1 MARILGLDIDT
12 HTVRA
17 VLVRSSFGRVEPL
30 RYLEAP
36 IHVGDPPPAAPPDQG
51 PPPSDGG
58 AFGGG
63 AFGAEG
69 HETPPESGQGFG
81 ATQGF
86 GSTQGFGTPE
96 VGFGAP
102 PPGAPSPL
110 GSPPPAPDA
119 PRAPALEPS
128 GSGLADTLEP
138 EGTGAEP
145 VPADPDDELTPRD
158 RARRRAIEAIV
169 AQITPPPE
177 QVVAG
182 LDGKEASLRI
192 LELPAGVA
200 KKAGKIAEVLPFQLD
215 DLVPFDIE
223 ETIVDHQVIG
233 TDGPTIR
240 VLATAVPKTTVAHR
254 LHELKA
260 VGVDPMMLPVGA
272 AALDGLTALV
282 PTLAEGGPFLVLEVE
297 GENTEICILEGGICT
312 YARSMAM
319 GQEELVDPR
328 KKLQVIGAFKRS
340 LGAYRASG
348 GRPLERAFLCGE
360 GIQHAGS
367 LGPFLS
373 ENVLDGTLVESL
385 PMPEAE
391 GADEYARPRFARA
404 AGLAGHAVVKGK
416 RIDLRKGEFAKRGS
430 MGLLRTHG
438 RLMAICAAAIF
449 LSFIFATW
457 ARWSVLGDEQEE
469 LRDRLASVTEELF
482 SEGTRSAEQARELLE
497 GGSSVVDPL
506 PTMTAFDV
514 LDAITDSIPG
524 EITHDTRR
532 LDIEVDD
539 VAREGRFELQGTVA
553 SIAERDTI
561 KAKLEEHDCF
571 TEVDP
576 GPTSP
581 GPGNEGLNYRLE
593 VTIKCPG
600 DEPLTPDDDRG
611 GRRRGRS

>member
-12 HTVRA
+12 HAVRA

-36 IHVGDPPPAAPPDQG
+36 IRVGEEPEPPAPPGSPPAASPEGAPAFPPADPG
-51 PPPSDGG
+51 SPGAG
-58 AFGGG
+58 AFG
-63 AFGAEG
+63 
-69 HETPPESGQGFG
+69 T
-81 ATQGF
+81 
-86 GSTQGFGTPE
+86 TQGFGTPE
-96 VGFGAP
+96 QSAEPPATPLGAEQPVGPMGAP
-102 PPGAPSPL
+102 PPPPEGQRAPSL
-110 GSPPPAPDA
+110 D
-119 PRAPALEPS
+119 LQ
-128 GSGLADTLEP
+128 GSGLADALEP
-138 EGTGAEP
+138 EHDGAESEPAEPGEGP
-145 VPADPDDELTPRD
+145 VDELTPLE

-169 AQITPPPE
+169 AQISPPPE

-200 KKAGKIAEVLPFQLD
+200 KKAGKLAEVLPFQLD

-223 ETIVDHQVIG
+223 ETIVDYQVIG
-233 TDGPTIR
+233 TDGPTVR

-254 LHELKA
+254 LRELKA
-260 VGVDPMMLPVGA
+260 VGVDPIMLPVGA
-272 AALDGLTALV
+272 AALDGLSALT

-297 GENTEICILEGGICT
+297 ESNTELCILEDGVCT

-319 GQEELVDPR
+319 GEEELVDPR

-348 GRPLERAFLCGE
+348 GRPLERVFLCGD
-360 GIQHAGS
+360 GVRHAGS

-373 ENVLDGTLVESL
+373 DNVFDGVLIETL

-391 GADEYARPRFARA
+391 GAGEFDRPRFARA

-416 RIDLRKGEFAKRGS
+416 RIDLRKGEFAKRRS
-430 MGLLRTHG
+430 MGLFRTHG
-438 RLMAICAAAIF
+438 RMIAICAAAIF
-449 LSFIFATW
+449 LSFVFATW

-469 LRDRLASVTEELF
+469 LRDRLAAVTEELF
-482 SEGTRSAEQARELLE
+482 DEETRSAEQARELLE
-497 GGSSVVDPL
+497 GGSTVVDPL

-514 LDAITDSIPG
+514 LDAVTEAIPP

-532 LDIEVDD
+532 LAIEVDD
-539 VAREGRFELQGTVA
+539 IAREGRFELQGTVA

-561 KAKLEEHDCF
+561 VAKLEEHECF
-571 TEVDP
+571 SEVDP

-593 VTIKCPG
+593 VTIQCPN
-600 DEPLTPDDDRG
+600 DEPLTPTDERG

>member
-1 MARILGLDIDT
+1 MARILGLDIDK
-12 HTVRA
+12 HAVRA

-36 IHVGDPPPAAPPDQG
+36 IRVGEEPEPPTPPAAPPSR
-51 PPPSDGG
+51 PPAIPEGAG

-63 AFGAEG
+63 FGADRG
-69 HETPPESGQGFG
+69 TQGFG
-81 ATQGF
+81 ATQD
-86 GSTQGFGTPE
+86 FGTPVPAGGPATPVDGE
-96 VGFGAP
+96 APAGPMGAP
-102 PPGAPSPL
+102 PITEGQRAPSLDPQ
-110 GSPPPAPDA
+110 
-119 PRAPALEPS
+119 E
-128 GSGLADTLEP
+128 SGLADALEP
-138 EGTGAEP
+138 EATR
-145 VPADPDDELTPRD
+145 ADAPPSEAPNDELTPEE

-169 AQITPPPE
+169 AQISPPPE

-200 KKAGKIAEVLPFQLD
+200 KKAGKLAEVLPFQLD
-215 DLVPFDIE
+215 DLVPFDIA

-233 TDGPTIR
+233 TDGPTVR

-254 LHELKA
+254 LRELKA
-260 VGVDPMMLPVGA
+260 VGVDPLMLPVGA
-272 AALDGLTALV
+272 AALDGLTALS
-282 PTLAEGGPFLVLEVE
+282 PTLAEGGPFALLEVE
-297 GENTEICILEGGICT
+297 EENTELCILEDGICT
-312 YARSMAM
+312 YARSLAM
-319 GQEELVDPR
+319 GQAELVDPR

-348 GRPLERAFLCGE
+348 GRPIERAFLCGE
-360 GIQHAGS
+360 GVAHAGS

-373 ENVLDGTLVESL
+373 ENVFDGVLIETL

-391 GADEYARPRFARA
+391 GAGEFDRPRFARA

-416 RIDLRKGEFAKRGS
+416 RIDLRKGEFAKRRN
-430 MGLLRTHG
+430 MGLLRSHG
-438 RLMAICAAAIF
+438 RMLAVCAAVVF
-449 LSFIFATW
+449 LSFVFATW
-457 ARWSVLGDEQEE
+457 ARYSVLGDEQEE
-469 LRDRLASVTEELF
+469 LRDRLAAVTEELF
-482 SEGTRSAEQARELLE
+482 DEETRSAEQARELLE
-497 GGSSVVDPL
+497 GGSRVVDPL

-514 LDAITDSIPG
+514 LDAVTESIPP

-532 LDIEVDD
+532 LDIEIDD
-539 VAREGRFELQGTVA
+539 IAREGRFELQGTVA

-561 KAKLEEHDCF
+561 VAKLEEHECF

-593 VTIKCPG
+593 VQIQCPN
-600 DEPLTPDDDRG
+600 DEPLTPSDERG